1 MEVLFMDITDKLEL
15 VRGYKAIQLM
25 ANLDGNRE
33 LLDEL
38 YGLGFDD
45 LLNMEMEYRFFLNL
59 HKQSKYD
66 NILSLMKI
74 FRRLGVEMPNIRI
87 NLENIDET
95 YDKLW
100 GSINDQITI
109 SDEKYSIFIHMMETI
124 VYDDELNHPNTKRK
138 LRSVLR
144 NLNIPIRPQGLGALF
159 EYDYVH
165 RVGDGHTWL

>member
-1 MEVLFMDITDKLEL
+1 MDITDKLEL
-15 VRGYKAIQLM
+15 VRGYKAIELM
-25 ANLDGNRE
+25 ANLDDNRE
-33 LLDEL
+33 LVDEL

-45 LLNMEMEYRFFLNL
+45 LLNMEIEYRFFHNL

-95 YDKLW
+95 YDILW
-100 GSINDQITI
+100 SSINDQITI
-109 SDEKYSIFIHMMETI
+109 SVEKYIIFIDMMKTI
-124 VYDDELNHPNTKRK
+124 IYDDELNHPNTKRK

-144 NLNIPIRPQGLGALF
+144 NLNIPVRPQGIRALF
-159 EYDYVH
+159 DDEDYVLGVFIH
-165 RVGDGHTWL
+165 GND